1 MAGARD
7 LIGNCENCV
16 SDEKPTKSVSVS
28 CWNGVNKLNPHI
40 LNLNNARNCVP
51 SAANTVMR
59 YAQGAI
65 FNKYPA
71 APLGC

>member
-40 LNLNNARNCVP
+40 LNLNNDTELCPQRC
-51 SAANTVMR
+51 
-59 YAQGAI
+59 
-65 FNKYPA
+65 KYCDEIRS
-71 APLGC
+71 GSDFQ